1 MRKLLVATH
10 GRFASGIM
18 ETFKLIMGENEDI
31 SEISA
36 YVEPGFD
43 MQKEAEKKIHE
54 LNEEDE
60 LIIVADIMGGSIA
73 NTFSSYIQSEKIH
86 IITGLNLPLLI
97 GLAQDLDSDVST
109 DELIENAI
117 QMGREGIVDL
127 KKMIEE
133 NEIELVGIATES
145 GLHAEI
151 ALYCIEHGINCIIEK
166 PMAMSIEDAD
176 KIIKLSE
183 EKGVKVSA
191 CHQNRFNVAVQEMR
205 KALEAGRFGK
215 LSHGSIH
222 VRWNRSQDGGALMNQ
237 CIHGI
242 DLLRWMMGNE
252 IDEVY
257 GVTKQQF
264 HHYLEAE
271 DIGMAVVKFKNGAVA
286 TIEGTTNVY
295 PQNLEETLYLFGENG
310 TVKLG
315 GKSTNNIDVW
325 NFADETDDDQ
335 ANKGLEEQTSNV
347 YGNGHTSLYAD
358 VIDAIKNDR
367 APYVDAHAGR
377 NALELVLAIYK
388 SQKEGHA
395 VKLPLENFASLDMT
409 GEF

>member
-73 NTFSSYIQSEKIH
+73 NTFSSYIKSEKIH

-133 NEIELVGIATES
+133 NSDIE
-145 GLHAEI
+145 
-151 ALYCIEHGINCIIEK
+151 
-166 PMAMSIEDAD
+166 ED
-176 KIIKLSE
+176 
-183 EKGVKVSA
+183 
-191 CHQNRFNVAVQEMR
+191 F
-205 KALEAGRFGK
+205 
-215 LSHGSIH
+215 
-222 VRWNRSQDGGALMNQ
+222 
-237 CIHGI
+237 
-242 DLLRWMMGNE
+242 
-252 IDEVY
+252 
-257 GVTKQQF
+257 
-264 HHYLEAE
+264 
-271 DIGMAVVKFKNGAVA
+271 
-286 TIEGTTNVY
+286 
-295 PQNLEETLYLFGENG
+295 
-310 TVKLG
+310 
-315 GKSTNNIDVW
+315 
-325 NFADETDDDQ
+325 
-335 ANKGLEEQTSNV
+335 
-347 YGNGHTSLYAD
+347 
-358 VIDAIKNDR
+358 
-367 APYVDAHAGR
+367 
-377 NALELVLAIYK
+377 
-388 SQKEGHA
+388 
-395 VKLPLENFASLDMT
+395 
-409 GEF
+409 

>member
-73 NTFSSYIQSEKIH
+73 NTFSSYIQFEKIH

-133 NEIELVGIATES
+133 NSDIE
-145 GLHAEI
+145 
-151 ALYCIEHGINCIIEK
+151 
-166 PMAMSIEDAD
+166 ED
-176 KIIKLSE
+176 
-183 EKGVKVSA
+183 
-191 CHQNRFNVAVQEMR
+191 F
-205 KALEAGRFGK
+205 
-215 LSHGSIH
+215 
-222 VRWNRSQDGGALMNQ
+222 
-237 CIHGI
+237 
-242 DLLRWMMGNE
+242 
-252 IDEVY
+252 
-257 GVTKQQF
+257 
-264 HHYLEAE
+264 
-271 DIGMAVVKFKNGAVA
+271 
-286 TIEGTTNVY
+286 
-295 PQNLEETLYLFGENG
+295 
-310 TVKLG
+310 
-315 GKSTNNIDVW
+315 
-325 NFADETDDDQ
+325 
-335 ANKGLEEQTSNV
+335 
-347 YGNGHTSLYAD
+347 
-358 VIDAIKNDR
+358 
-367 APYVDAHAGR
+367 
-377 NALELVLAIYK
+377 
-388 SQKEGHA
+388 
-395 VKLPLENFASLDMT
+395 
-409 GEF
+409 

>member
-73 NTFSSYIQSEKIH
+73 NTFSSYIPSEKIH

-133 NEIELVGIATES
+133 NSDIE
-145 GLHAEI
+145 
-151 ALYCIEHGINCIIEK
+151 
-166 PMAMSIEDAD
+166 ED
-176 KIIKLSE
+176 
-183 EKGVKVSA
+183 
-191 CHQNRFNVAVQEMR
+191 F
-205 KALEAGRFGK
+205 
-215 LSHGSIH
+215 
-222 VRWNRSQDGGALMNQ
+222 
-237 CIHGI
+237 
-242 DLLRWMMGNE
+242 
-252 IDEVY
+252 
-257 GVTKQQF
+257 
-264 HHYLEAE
+264 
-271 DIGMAVVKFKNGAVA
+271 
-286 TIEGTTNVY
+286 
-295 PQNLEETLYLFGENG
+295 
-310 TVKLG
+310 
-315 GKSTNNIDVW
+315 
-325 NFADETDDDQ
+325 
-335 ANKGLEEQTSNV
+335 
-347 YGNGHTSLYAD
+347 
-358 VIDAIKNDR
+358 
-367 APYVDAHAGR
+367 
-377 NALELVLAIYK
+377 
-388 SQKEGHA
+388 
-395 VKLPLENFASLDMT
+395 
-409 GEF
+409 